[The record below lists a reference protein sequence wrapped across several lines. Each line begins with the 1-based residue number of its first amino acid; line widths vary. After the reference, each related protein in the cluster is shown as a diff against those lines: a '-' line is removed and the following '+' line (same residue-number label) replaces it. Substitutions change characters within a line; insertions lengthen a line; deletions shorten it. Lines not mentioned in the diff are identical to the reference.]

1 MQRLFSLFFPF
12 LFPIEWPGYPS
23 PPRKA
28 AAQKKVFQQL
38 APRFGGIGKLWDC
51 TTNQRHNRGTF
62 RIPSHSNTP
71 SYRQQVRALFRYISS
86 SRFSCGYFGMH
97 SYIFTSICTA
107 ARGRLL
113 GLCTLSRTALP
124 HPQLLHSCFARS
136 ALSYTHLLSTISP
149 LHPDE
154 YGFSIKFSR
163 TFWPTP
169 NAYFH
174 SSIYLSYKYAIWSI
188 SGCPILCRSRL
199 YPDAKTKNP
208 YKRRKLLSY
217 AKEFPWL

>member
-1 MQRLFSLFFPF
+1 MGLHGRPCGT
-12 LFPIEWPGYPS
+12 IE
-23 PPRKA
+23 
-28 AAQKKVFQQL
+28 
-38 APRFGGIGKLWDC
+38 
-51 TTNQRHNRGTF
+51 GTF
-62 RIPSHSNTP
+62 RIPSHSNAP
-71 SYRQQVRALFRYISS
+71 SYRQQARALFRYISS

-113 GLCTLSRTALP
+113 GLCTLSRAALP

-149 LHPDE
+149 FHPDE

-169 NAYFH
+169 NAYSH
-174 SSIYLSYKYAIWSI
+174 SSIYLSYKYASWSI
-188 SGCPILCRSRL
+188 SGCPIRCRSRL
-199 YPDAKTKNP
+199 YSDEKTKNP

>member
-1 MQRLFSLFFPF
+1 MQRLFSFFFPF
-12 LFPIEWPGYPS
+12 FFPIEWPGYPS

-38 APRFGGIGKLWDC
+38 APRFGRIGKLWDC

-149 LHPDE
+149 
-154 YGFSIKFSR
+154 
-163 TFWPTP
+163 
-169 NAYFH
+169 FH
-174 SSIYLSYKYAIWSI
+174 STYLSYKYAIWSI
-188 SGCPILCRSRL
+188 SGCPFAFWLPHS
-199 YPDAKTKNP
+199 
-208 YKRRKLLSY
+208 LSI
-217 AKEFPWL
+217 